1 MSAVQDLLAILDLET
16 VESNWL
22 RGRSPQVG
30 WQRIYGGLVISQ
42 AMVAAVRS
50 VDPAY
55 HMHSLHSYFILPGD
69 PALPIDYVIEN
80 LRDGRS
86 FATRRVVAKQKDKAI
101 FALSCSFHIAEHG
114 LDHQITMPQV
124 PMPESLLSA
133 HDAVAAFK
141 EKLPEAVQRY
151 LLRDRPIE
159 LRPTDL
165 NRYFGIKSAG
175 DEPQEPVQFVW
186 FRVAEKLPDD
196 VNTHLAILGY
206 ASDMPLLDTA
216 LVAHGTSYFN
226 PDLQLA
232 SLDHAMW
239 FHRPVRADEWL
250 LYAMDSPSTSGAL
263 GFTRGS
269 IFTRDGVLVASVTQ
283 EGLMRSRVT
292 NNA

>member
-1 MSAVQDLLAILDLET
+1 MSAVQDLLTILDLET

-30 WQRIYGGLVISQ
+30 WQRIYGGLVVSQ
-42 AMVAAVRS
+42 AMIAAMRS
-50 VDPAY
+50 VNAAY
-55 HMHSLHSYFILPGD
+55 HIHSLHSYFILPGD
-69 PALPIDYVIEN
+69 PAEPIDYLIEN

-101 FALSCSFHIAEHG
+101 FALSCSFHIMEEG
-114 LDHQITMPQV
+114 LDHQITMPAV
-124 PMPESLLSA
+124 PMPENLLSA

-175 DEPQEPVQFVW
+175 NERQEPVQFVW
-186 FRVAEKLPDD
+186 FRAAEKLPKD

-216 LVAHGTSYFN
+216 LVGHGTSYFN

-239 FHRPVRADEWL
+239 FHRPVKADEWL
-250 LYAMDSPSTSGAL
+250 LYAMDSPSSSGAL
-263 GFTRGS
+263 GLARGS
-269 IFTRDGVLVASVTQ
+269 IFTREGVLVASVAQ
-283 EGLMRSRVT
+283 EGLMRPRASK
-292 NNA
+292 NA